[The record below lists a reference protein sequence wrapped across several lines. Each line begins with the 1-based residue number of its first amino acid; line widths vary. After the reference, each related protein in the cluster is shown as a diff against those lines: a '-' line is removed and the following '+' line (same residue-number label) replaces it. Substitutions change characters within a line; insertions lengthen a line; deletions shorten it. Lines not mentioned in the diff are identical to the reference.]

1 MSAGIANP
9 AEKTITDKAFSNINY
24 RFKEINF
31 ISNMNNEQFYRYM
44 PPGEELKN
52 FILRNDFK
60 HQYDVLPFKSYL
72 IPLKFSGKENLERFW
87 AWIYLPIKQNNK

>member
-44 PPGEELKN
+44 PPGEEFKD
-52 FILRNDFK
+52 FILKDDSK
-60 HQYDVLPFKSYL
+60 YKYDINPFKKLFDPSEIL
-72 IPLKFSGKENLERFW
+72 RKRKNLKQS
-87 AWIYLPIKQNNK
+87 P